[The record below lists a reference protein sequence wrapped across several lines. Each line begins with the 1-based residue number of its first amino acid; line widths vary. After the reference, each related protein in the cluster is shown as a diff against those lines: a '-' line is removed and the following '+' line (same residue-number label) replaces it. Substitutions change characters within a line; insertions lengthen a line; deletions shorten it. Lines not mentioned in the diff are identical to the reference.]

1 MQRNERQKTRGLWFD
16 GSRRGCG
23 LRGGSWST
31 ARRKYDII
39 RNERERRAMPEKS
52 SLVNKSCPRGLSL
65 RRTRQ
70 AYTVKHI
77 RKGQALLDQLDL
89 GVTK

>member
-1 MQRNERQKTRGLWFD
+1 
-16 GSRRGCG
+16 
-23 LRGGSWST
+23 
-31 ARRKYDII
+31 
-39 RNERERRAMPEKS
+39 MPDEN
-52 SLVNKSCPRGLSL
+52 SLVDQSRPRGLSL